1 MLTER
6 WALQAE
12 DTAALLKE
20 VRSHFIPNRVLLYAD
35 GREGQDFLSSYR
47 ALMKGTLVIKTTLD
61 RSLT

>member
-1 MLTER
+1 M
-6 WALQAE
+6 QAE